1 MKACSGSAPVAP
13 DKESREISFQ
23 RPCSD
28 GSRHLPDVLV
38 DWKSKSITQDMVL
51 QKAMGSRGEVIRL
64 KMIAV
69 GFFGPS
75 VQTLRAAIPEYE
87 PFNGVLGS
95 IT

>member
-1 MKACSGSAPVAP
+1 
-13 DKESREISFQ
+13 
-23 RPCSD
+23 
-28 GSRHLPDVLV
+28 
-38 DWKSKSITQDMVL
+38 MVL